1 MSRLQRLLH
10 RAAAGY
16 PWSVDTSPELT
27 RALRFLGVDGDLS
40 AAAVVRAGYVLGG
53 IVGTTAA
60 AVTGLIGR
68 GIPAIGLAAI
78 LGGLGTAHLIHA
90 GPVALATLT
99 RTRALGAAPG
109 IVGRAVLR
117 MRIEPSEEAAIA
129 FAAETGE
136 SPLAS
141 SLRRHV
147 RRAAGQPGTGA
158 DTFGEEWRSWFPAL
172 ERALHLLGAA
182 ADAPPARRERTLDR
196 ALETVL
202 RGTNDQMQAFVGTVS
217 GPATGIYAFGVL
229 LPLALVAVLP
239 GARMA
244 GIDITVPTIVVIYDV
259 LLPAGLI
266 GAAGWLLLRRPV
278 AFPAPRVTRAHPSV
292 PSRRWPAPLGGV
304 LVGGGAAGLA
314 ASVIAPWT
322 APLAGL
328 GVGSGVALAV
338 WYRPIMTVRN
348 RVREIEDGLPDALYL
363 IGRRVSGG
371 HSVERG
377 IERAGAELPDS
388 IGDVLTEATRRQRVL
403 SIGVSEALIGDHGV
417 VSTLP
422 SARTQSMAT
431 LLALAGQEG
440 QPAGHAIISM
450 ADHLSELQTVEREAQ
465 HELTQVTST
474 LKNTA
479 AVFGPLV
486 AGATVALADGLRTL
500 GDDEAVATLPVDGLG
515 LAIGAYVLIL
525 ATVLVVLAT
534 TLEQGLDR
542 PAIGYRT
549 GVAIISATIT
559 FLVAYV
565 GAGLLI

>member
-1 MSRLQRLLH
+1 MTMQRLLN

-16 PWSVDTSPELT
+16 PWPVDTSLELT
-27 RALRFLGVDGDLS
+27 RALRFLGVDRDLS
-40 AAAVVRAGYVLGG
+40 AETVVRAGYVLGG
-53 IVGTTAA
+53 VIGTIAA
-60 AVTGLIGR
+60 AVVGLIGL
-68 GIPAIGLAAI
+68 GLPAIGLTAI
-78 LGGLGTAHLIHA
+78 LGGLGTTHLVHS
-90 GPVALATLT
+90 GPVALATLA

-117 MRIEPSEEAAIA
+117 MRIEPSEEAAVA
-129 FAAETGE
+129 FAADTGE

-147 RRAAGQPGTGA
+147 RRAAGRPGTGI
-158 DTFGEEWRSWFPAL
+158 DTFGEEWRPWFPAL

-202 RGTNDQMQAFVGTVS
+202 RGTSDQMQAFVGTVS

-229 LPLALVAVLP
+229 LPLALVAVVP

-244 GIDITVPTIVVIYDV
+244 GIDITVSTIVVIYDV

-278 AFPAPRVTRAHPSV
+278 AFPAPTVTRAHPSV
-292 PSRRWPAPLGGV
+292 SDRRWPAPVGGV
-304 LVGGGAAGLA
+304 LAGGGAAVLGA
-314 ASVIAPWT
+314 NVIAPWT

-328 GVGSGVALAV
+328 GIGSGVALAV
-338 WYRPIMTVRN
+338 WYRPIMAVRN
-348 RVREIEDGLPDALYL
+348 RVRDIEDGLPDALYL

-371 HSVERG
+371 HSVEQG
-377 IERAGAELPDS
+377 IERAGAELPGA

-403 SIGVSEALIGDHGV
+403 SIGVGDALIGDHGV

-440 QPAGHAIISM
+440 QPAGHAIVSM
-450 ADHLSELQTVEREAQ
+450 ADHLNELQTVEREAH
-465 HELTQVTST
+465 HELAQVTGT

-515 LAIGAYVLIL
+515 LAIGTYVLIL
-525 ATVLVVLAT
+525 ATVLVILST

-542 PAIGYRT
+542 PAIGYRIGIAT
-549 GVAIISATIT
+549 VSATTT
-559 FLVAYV
+559 FLIAYV

>member
-1 MSRLQRLLH
+1 MSRLHRLLH
-10 RAAAGY
+10 RAADGY
-16 PWSVDTSPELT
+16 PWPVETSTELT
-27 RALRFLGVDGDLS
+27 QALRFLGVDRDLP
-40 AAAVVRAGYVLGG
+40 ATTVVRAGYVLGTVAG
-53 IVGTTAA
+53 LAAA
-60 AVTGLIGR
+60 AVTGLSGR
-68 GIPAIGLAAI
+68 GPPAVGLAAV
-78 LGGLGTAHLIHA
+78 LGGFATTHLVHR
-90 GPVALATLT
+90 GPVAIATLT

-117 MRIEPSEEAAIA
+117 MRIEPAEETALA

-136 SPLAS
+136 GPLAD
-141 SLRRHV
+141 SLGRHI
-147 RRAAGQPGTGA
+147 RRAAGRAGTGA
-158 DTFGEEWRSWFPAL
+158 DTFGEEWRAWFPAL
-172 ERALHLLGAA
+172 GRALHLLGAA
-182 ADAPPARRERTLDR
+182 ANAPPARRERTLDR

-202 RGTNDQMQAFVGTVS
+202 EGTNDRMQAFVGTVS

-229 LPLALVAVLP
+229 LPLALVAVVP

-244 GIDITVPTIVVIYDV
+244 GIDITVPTIVVLYDV
-259 LLPAGLI
+259 LLPIGLV

-278 AFPAPRVTRAHPSV
+278 AFPAPTVTRAHPSV
-292 PSRRWPAPLGGV
+292 PDRRWPGPLAGV
-304 LVGGGAAGLA
+304 LAGGSAAAVAGAG
-314 ASVIAPWT
+314 IDPWT
-322 APLAGL
+322 APLAG
-328 GVGSGVALAV
+328 VGIGGGVALAV
-338 WYRPIMTVRN
+338 WYRPIMAVRS

-363 IGRRVSGG
+363 IGRRVSSG

-377 IERAGAELPDS
+377 IELAGAELPDAT
-388 IGDVLTEATRRQRVL
+388 GAVLTEATRRQRVL
-403 SIGVSEALIGDHGV
+403 SVGVGEALIGEHGV
-417 VSTLP
+417 VGTLP
-422 SARTQSMAT
+422 SPRTESMAT
-431 LLALAGQEG
+431 LLALASREG
-440 QPAGHAIISM
+440 QPAGHAIVAM
-450 ADHLSELQTVEREAQ
+450 ADHLSELQTVEREAR
-465 HELTQVTST
+465 HRLVQVTGT

-500 GDDEAVATLPVDGLG
+500 GGDEAVATLPVDGLG

-549 GVAIISATIT
+549 GVATVSATTT